1 MANLLKLEIVTP
13 DRSFFSGDVE
23 MVVVR
28 TTEGDMGFLYDHEPL
43 VAPLSVGAVRI
54 KENGKFRVAACSGG
68 FVSVDEDIATIIT
81 DTAEW
86 AHEIDVERARI
97 AKESA
102 EAILKHTESKE
113 LDVVVARASL
123 AKATNRLRIVDMY
136 HTKR

>member
-28 TTEGDMGFLYDHEPL
+28 TTEGDIGVLFDHEPL

-54 KENGKFRVAACSGG
+54 KQDGKFRAAACSGG
-68 FVSVDEDIATIIT
+68 FISVDEDIATIIT

-86 AHEIDVERARI
+86 AHEIDVDRARL
-97 AKESA
+97 AKETA
-102 EAILKHTESKE
+102 EAIIKHAESKE
-113 LDVVVARASL
+113 LDIVVAKASL
-123 AKATNRLRIVDMY
+123 AKAANRLKIVDLY

>member
-13 DRSFFSGDVE
+13 DRSFFSDEVE

-54 KENGKFRVAACSGG
+54 KQDGKFRTAACSGG
-68 FVSVDEDIATIIT
+68 FVSVDEEIVTVIT

-86 AHEIDVERARI
+86 AHEIDIDRARA
-97 AKESA
+97 AKEAA
-102 EAILKHTESKE
+102 EAVIKHTESKE
-113 LDVVVARASL
+113 LDIVVAKASL
-123 AKATNRLRIVDMY
+123 AKAANRLRIVDMY

>member
-28 TTEGDMGFLYDHEPL
+28 TTEGDIGILYDHEPL
-43 VAPLSVGAVRI
+43 VAPISVGAVRI
-54 KENGKFRVAACSGG
+54 KQDGKFTAAACSGG
-68 FVSVDEDIATIIT
+68 FISVDEDVATIIT

-86 AHEIDVERARI
+86 AHEIDVERAKS
-97 AKESA
+97 AKERA
-102 EAILKHTESKE
+102 EAVLKNAEARE
-113 LDVVVARASL
+113 LDVVSAKVSL
-123 AKATNRLRIVDMY
+123 TKAANRLHIADVY

>member
-13 DRSFFSGDVE
+13 DRSFFSGEVE

-28 TTEGDMGFLYDHEPL
+28 TTEGDIGVLFDHEPL

-54 KENGKFRVAACSGG
+54 KQDGKFRAAACSGG
-68 FVSVDEDIATIIT
+68 FISVDEDIATIIT

-86 AHEIDVERARI
+86 AHEIDVDRARL

-102 EAILKHTESKE
+102 EAIIKHAESKE
-113 LDVVVARASL
+113 LDIVVAKASL
-123 AKATNRLRIVDMY
+123 AKAANRLKIVDLY